1 MQTYLRFL
9 IVPTIFVGVGLFLYA
24 QDGDKGPTR
33 GKVLLLKTGHAME
46 GDIEKVGTQF
56 CIRRGKSEV
65 WIGEDK
71 AIRLCADW
79 DDAYAYAQTQIKL
92 DDANDRVKLA
102 RWCHMHRLTERA
114 LGQARA
120 ALELQPQNADA
131 KQIVTL
137 LERALKEPPAK
148 PATPAPAAAARPV
161 EPAPAVDVSFE
172 SQVAFSTKVQPI
184 LMNRCA
190 ACHASAAA
198 GGKFH
203 LDRVSDSGQ
212 KASTHRNL
220 AAVLTHLD
228 LDRPAISPFLVK
240 AITPHGDAQTAPIKD
255 RTAKPMQTMQQWVEQ
270 TVAKNP
276 QLKHYYAKKQPP
288 GARPEP
294 KSVFPMQRS
303 AAPTQ
308 GDDVISQPVPRLEI
322 SEKNPLRVL
331 PAEVTRPPMSLTPI
345 DEFDPVIYNTW
356 AHPSYFR
363 QQAAYNR

>member
-1 MQTYLRFL
+1 
-9 IVPTIFVGVGLFLYA
+9 
-24 QDGDKGPTR
+24 
-33 GKVLLLKTGHAME
+33 ME
-46 GDIEKVGTQF
+46 G
-56 CIRRGKSEV
+56 
-65 WIGEDK
+65 
-71 AIRLCADW
+71 L
-79 DDAYAYAQTQIKL
+79 
-92 DDANDRVKLA
+92 
-102 RWCHMHRLTERA
+102 
-114 LGQARA
+114 
-120 ALELQPQNADA
+120 
-131 KQIVTL
+131 VT
-137 LERALKEPPAK
+137 P
-148 PATPAPAAAARPV
+148 T
-161 EPAPAVDVSFE
+161 
-172 SQVAFSTKVQPI
+172 
-184 LMNRCA
+184 
-190 ACHASAAA
+190 
-198 GGKFH
+198 
-203 LDRVSDSGQ
+203 
-212 KASTHRNL
+212 
-220 AAVLTHLD
+220 
-228 LDRPAISPFLVK
+228 
-240 AITPHGDAQTAPIKD
+240 PIKD